1 MYARLIQLTAKPG
14 QVKDCVRALVDQ
26 GLPLLKQQP
35 GFVDAVALT
44 SEAELDKFVGITF
57 WKSREDA
64 ERYVGGQGRKELDS
78 IRPILQNEPASGY
91 YNLEASTIHSLGN
104 VGRAASQR

>member
-1 MYARLIQLTAKPG
+1 MHARMIQVTTKPG
-14 QVKDCVRALVDQ
+14 HIKDCIKAMVEQ

-44 SEAELDKFVGITF
+44 SDTEHDQFVGVTF

-64 ERYVGGQGRKELDS
+64 EKYVNGQARRELDS
-78 IRPILQNEPASGY
+78 IRLMLQHEPTFRTF
-91 YNLEASTIHSLGN
+91 NLEASTMHSIAI
-104 VGRAASQR
+104 GRAASSR

>member
-1 MYARLIQLTAKPG
+1 MYARMIEVTTKAGQL
-14 QVKDCVRALVDQ
+14 KDCIKAMVEQ

-44 SEAELDKFVGITF
+44 SDTQRDQFVGLTI

-64 ERYVGGQGRKELDS
+64 EKYVNGQARQVLDS
-78 IRPILQNEPASGY
+78 IRPILQTEPTFRSF
-91 YNLEASTIHSLGN
+91 NLEASTVHNIG
-104 VGRAASQR
+104 VGRAAASR

>member
-1 MYARLIQLTAKPG
+1 MIQLTAKAG
-14 QVKDCVRALVDQ
+14 HLKDCIKAMVEQ

-44 SEAELDKFVGITF
+44 SDTQRDQFVGLTI

-64 ERYVGGQGRKELDS
+64 EKYVNGQARQVLES
-78 IRPILQNEPASGY
+78 IRPILQPEP
-91 YNLEASTIHSLGN
+91 NFRRFHLDASTATN
-104 VGRAASQR
+104 VC

>member
-1 MYARLIQLTAKPG
+1 MYVRMIQLTTKAG
-14 QVKDCVRALVDQ
+14 HLKDCIKSMVEQ

-44 SEAELDKFVGITF
+44 SDTERDQFVGVTT

-64 ERYVGGQGRKELDS
+64 EKYVNGQARQVLDS
-78 IRPILQNEPASGY
+78 IRPILQHEPTIHSF
-91 YNLEASTIHSLGN
+91 NLEASTVHNIGIA
-104 VGRAASQR
+104 RAASSK

>member
-1 MYARLIQLTAKPG
+1 MHARMIQVTAKPG
-14 QVKDCVRALVDQ
+14 HVKDCIKAIVEQ

-44 SEAELDKFVGITF
+44 SDTERDQFVGITF

-64 ERYVGGQGRKELDS
+64 EKYVNGQARKELET
-78 IRPILQNEPASGY
+78 IKPILQNEPTFGTF
-91 YNLEASTIHSLGN
+91 NLEASTIHTLGI
-104 VGRAASQR
+104 GRAASSR